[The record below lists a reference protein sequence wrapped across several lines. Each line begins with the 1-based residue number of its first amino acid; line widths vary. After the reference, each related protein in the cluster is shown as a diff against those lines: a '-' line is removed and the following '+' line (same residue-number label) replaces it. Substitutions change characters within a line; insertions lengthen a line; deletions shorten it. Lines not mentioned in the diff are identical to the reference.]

1 MLTNTK
7 IALAAA
13 LFATTSSVAM
23 AQGFDP
29 NMANRYPS
37 YAAPSSY
44 GYVAGTNAPT
54 QMQVAP
60 HAALRSA
67 PVRLREGR
75 DVGMTNDYGNFSGT
89 ESEFDV
95 DRNDR
100 ASSPYAG
107 GGF

>member
-1 MLTNTK
+1 MLTKTK

-13 LFATTSSVAM
+13 VFATTSSIAM

-37 YAAPSSY
+37 YANPVAQAPR
-44 GYVAGTNAPT
+44 
-54 QMQVAP
+54 
-60 HAALRSA
+60 AAAEHRTLQSA
-67 PVRLREGR
+67 PVRLQ
-75 DVGMTNDYGNFSGT
+75 NQSGNYSGQ
-89 ESEFDV
+89 ESEIDV

>member
-1 MLTNTK
+1 MLTKTK
-7 IALAAA
+7 LAFAAA
-13 LFATTSSVAM
+13 LLAAGGPAAL

-37 YAAPSSY
+37 YAEPTARAPQSSL
-44 GYVAGTNAPT
+44 
-54 QMQVAP
+54 
-60 HAALRSA
+60 HSA
-67 PVRLREGR
+67 PVRLRQGR
-75 DVGMTNDYGNFSGT
+75 DVGLATDGG
-89 ESEFDV
+89 SEFGV

>member
-1 MLTNTK
+1 MLTKTK
-7 IALAAA
+7 IVLATA
-13 LFATTSSVAM
+13 LFAATSSAAL

-29 NMANRYPS
+29 NMANRYPG
-37 YAAPSSY
+37 YANPAAQAPQ
-44 GYVAGTNAPT
+44 AT
-54 QMQVAP
+54 QRG
-60 HAALRSA
+60 ALQSA
-67 PVRLREGR
+67 PVRLHEGR
-75 DVGMTNDYGNFSGT
+75 NAAVVSEPDYGNYSGT

>member
-1 MLTNTK
+1 MLTKTK
-7 IALAAA
+7 IVLATA
-13 LFATTSSVAM
+13 LFAATSSAAL

-29 NMANRYPS
+29 NMANRYPG
-37 YAAPSSY
+37 YANPAAPT
-44 GYVAGTNAPT
+44 AQPT
-54 QMQVAP
+54 AP
-60 HAALRSA
+60 HASLHSA

-75 DVGMTNDYGNFSGT
+75 DVGMTSDYGNYSGT